1 MTASSR
7 FGYSMF
13 TGALLSGALVG
24 WEAAKRPAQI
34 TAGAAAHHVSQG
46 SMRLTTFIALALV
59 LGVITFVVATAAGAR
74 GRRAQRRSGQGGQQQ
89 RRRPARQRGYGGAR

>member
-59 LGVITFVVATAAGAR
+59 LGVR